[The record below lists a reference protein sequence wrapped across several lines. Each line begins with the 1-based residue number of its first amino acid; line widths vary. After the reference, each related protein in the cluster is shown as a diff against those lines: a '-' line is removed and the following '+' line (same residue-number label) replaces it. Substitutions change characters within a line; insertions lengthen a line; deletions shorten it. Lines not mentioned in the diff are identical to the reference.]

1 MATCINLRERFGN
14 TYRVTHEESYAAER
28 PQFRSEEEPWLQII
42 PGVRGHVFPWS
53 ADRLAASTNTR
64 GPVVKEL
71 EQHQRQVLLAFG
83 PTAQIGGSLGSGRG
97 PGELRITVDDV
108 QLGRGPDFAT
118 ALRSAQ
124 RRAAELA
131 ETPTSAAG

>member
-42 PGVRGHVFPWS
+42 PGSRGHVFPWS
-53 ADRLAASTNTR
+53 SDRLAASTNTR

-71 EQHQRQVLLAFG
+71 LAT
-83 PTAQIGGSLGSGRG
+83 PDLEVQQDAADDCPRSRASTATWKADTLSAFHRGS
-97 PGELRITVDDV
+97 PA
-108 QLGRGPDFAT
+108 P
-118 ALRSAQ
+118 
-124 RRAAELA
+124 
-131 ETPTSAAG
+131 